1 MEFQLREKIDDQYT
15 VLEKYRGGMS
25 VVYIVLD
32 EFSGK
37 RFAVKTVKTEMLEDR
52 SAVDRFAQEART
64 WMNLGRHEHIVEAI
78 IYREIGDQ
86 PFLFLDYVDGPSLG
100 DLLSSEDT
108 LFPPQVLDYA
118 LQVCEGMQYVHSA
131 EVGPGDGGVIHRD
144 LKPANIMIERSGI
157 VKITDFGLAK
167 IYGISTRL
175 TDAGMGLGTYV
186 YMPPEQFLDAAS
198 ADRTSDIYSFGVVL
212 YRTLT
217 GTYPVRGENVGKL
230 IHNILESEP
239 SPPTTLRED
248 LPEAFERIV
257 MRCLEKKRAD
267 RYDSF
272 AKLREA
278 LEDAR
283 DDVEGAYADAEVFH
297 CPTCGYRSLHAYVS
311 CPVCA
316 APMEAAWSPLS
327 PADGNALEV
336 PESTDGALRGPEQ
349 VRRAEALQQDA
360 IKLRDGGNLR
370 EALEVLR
377 EAIELD
383 PSFVEARE
391 LLDEVALELARSKRD
406 SKQPAYNWPVFRGN
420 VTRSGY
426 TPEVVAPP
434 LVRRW
439 QVEIGSWVL
448 GSPSVSNGVVYVGA
462 RTDRAGSV
470 GRLCALNARRGELL
484 WDYATSY
491 EINTGPTVARGG
503 RVYVGA
509 HRQLLCLDARS
520 GDRLWGLMAS
530 DLVETSPAISGTKL
544 YFADASGTVHAIDL
558 ERQEVVWRAQTGL
571 PIFSSPAVWK
581 GAVYIGSTDFMV
593 RSLDAETGETN
604 WEFATGGEV
613 LGTPAWSD
621 GTVYIGSC
629 DHRMYALDA
638 MTGAKRWEF
647 QTGGEIH
654 SSAAVHEGR
663 VIFGSRD
670 GAIYAVEATTGR
682 RLWRFETGDWVTSS
696 PAISG
701 RTVYCGSHDHHLY
714 GIEVESGTEIWRYET
729 DGEVASSP
737 AVSQQSVFVGSND
750 GSIYCFRSRA

>member
-272 AKLREA
+272 AELREA

-491 EINTGPTVARGG
+491 EINTGPTVVRGG